1 MFKGKKK
8 KRKERRIRELVWKN
22 KMKKER
28 KERDRKY
35 SFMREF
41 RCKNEKAGKKR
52 MEKIML
58 KMIFFLLLLFL

>member
-8 KRKERRIRELVWKN
+8 KRKERRI
-22 KMKKER
+22 KET

-52 MEKIML
+52 MEKNNA
-58 KMIFFLLLLFL
+58 KNDFLLLFYFL

>member
-41 RCKNEKAGKKR
+41 RCKNEKKA
-52 MEKIML
+52 
-58 KMIFFLLLLFL
+58 